1 MKKGDILE
9 GKVLKTEF
17 PNKGILY
24 IEEKKVVV
32 KNALEGQTI
41 RFSVSKKRK
50 DRVEGRLL
58 EVLAPSPLETASQD
72 RVCQHFGICGG
83 CAYQT
88 LPYEEQLALKKR
100 QVEDLIEKAGFDFP
114 AERRDPSPLRPGLF
128 L

>member
-1 MKKGDILE
+1 MNMQKGDILE

-72 RVCQHFGICGG
+72 RVWSAFR
-83 CAYQT
+83 YLRRLR
-88 LPYEEQLALKKR
+88 LPDASL
-100 QVEDLIEKAGFDFP
+100 
-114 AERRDPSPLRPGLF
+114 
-128 L
+128 

>member
-58 EVLAPSPLETASQD
+58 EVLAPRLWRLHHRTAS
-72 RVCQHFGICGG
+72 VSISVS
-83 CAYQT
+83 AAAAPT
-88 LPYEEQLALKKR
+88 
-100 QVEDLIEKAGFDFP
+100 
-114 AERRDPSPLRPGLF
+114 RRF
-128 L
+128 LMRNSWL